1 MDYIPVETTVSGYD
15 ENRSWFGTN
24 YNMNIYKVCSHGCI
38 YRDRRSECY
47 QPDDFDNVRAKEN
60 ALAVIERDLKSRRRK
75 GIVGV
80 GAMSDPD
87 NHFEKQLQLTGGALN
102 IINRL
107 GFGVWIYYQYL
118 FFA

>member
-1 MDYIPVETTVSGYD
+1 
-15 ENRSWFGTN
+15 
-24 YNMNIYKVCSHGCI
+24 MNIYKVCSHGCI
-38 YRDRRSECY
+38 YRDSRSECY

-80 GAMSDPD
+80 DAMSDSY
-87 NHFEKQLQLTGGALN
+87 NHFEKQLQVIHRPLN

>member
-1 MDYIPVETTVSGYD
+1 MDCIPAETTVSGYD
-15 ENRSWFGTN
+15 ENRAWFGAN

-38 YRDRRSECY
+38 YRDRRG
-47 QPDDFDNVRAKEN
+47 
-60 ALAVIERDLKSRRRK
+60 K
-75 GIVGV
+75 GIVGM

-107 GFGVWIYYQYL
+107 GSGVWIYYQYL